1 LLNRFLIAEEFHE
14 ALDHGFILAVG
25 VGLLEGSPVSETKTY
40 RFTAVASGR
49 SGVKVSSPL
58 CLARKEL
65 FYVFTPEPQ

>member
-1 LLNRFLIAEEFHE
+1 MGQIVGADLVNRFLVAEELEE
-14 ALDHGFILAVG
+14 ALEYGFILAVG

-58 CLARKEL
+58 VLGA
-65 FYVFTPEPQ
+65 